1 MDGITA
7 GLMLVVG
14 LAGGWLLGARKL
26 AAAREDVAR
35 LAAQLEEREK
45 SADREQE
52 VYKTAV
58 TEMEAKFTSLAKQ
71 ALTENNKD
79 FLEKTR
85 TELRPV
91 KDSLEMLEKRNR
103 AMEEVRAKAY
113 GSLSEQIK
121 AMMTAAEGMSRS
133 SEDMQQLLKGSS
145 QVRGNWG
152 EHLLRN
158 VVEFAGME
166 EHVHFDLQKTDA
178 DGLRPDMVIRLPGGA
193 GIPVDSKCPL
203 GSFQQ
208 AREES
213 DPERVRALMV
223 KHAKAVR
230 KHVDDLRRKDYSGAL
245 DGPIDFTVMF
255 MPGDHLL
262 ESALEVE
269 PTLQDDALQ
278 QRILIANPVSL
289 VALLR
294 TVRIYW
300 RQEETDR
307 NAVEMVKASRVLY
320 ERVST
325 FMAHY
330 KGITTGLKAAVKAH
344 NAAVSSFESR
354 VLPAGRVV
362 EELKLPVATEKLL
375 DGETS
380 KPIQIEE
387 SVRDVAVPA
396 KKEDLFD

>member
-1 MDGITA
+1 MDAMTA
-7 GLMLVVG
+7 GLMFLVG
-14 LAGGWLLGARKL
+14 LAGGWLLAVRKL
-26 AAAREDVAR
+26 GVAREDIATLNAR
-35 LAAQLEEREK
+35 LEEREG
-45 SADREQE
+45 SSEREQK
-52 VYKTAV
+52 VYKDALL
-58 TEMEAKFTSLAKQ
+58 EMETKFASLAKQ

-79 FLEKTR
+79 FLAQTK
-85 TELRPV
+85 TELQPV
-91 KDSLEMLEKRNR
+91 KESLKTLDERNR
-103 AMEEVRAKAY
+103 AMETARVQAY

-121 AMMTAAEGMSRS
+121 AMMTAAKGMSQS
-133 SEDMQQLLKGSS
+133 SEDMQALLKGSS

-178 DGLRPDMVIRLPGGA
+178 EGLRPDMVIRLPGGA

-213 DPERVRALMV
+213 DPERVRGLMT

-300 RQEETDR
+300 RQEDTDR
-307 NAVEMVKASRVLY
+307 NAAEMVKASRVLY

-330 KGITTGLKAAVKAH
+330 KRVTSGLNAAVKAH
-344 NAAVSSFESR
+344 NDAVSSFESR
-354 VLPAGRVV
+354 VLPAGRAV
-362 EELKLPVATEKLL
+362 EELKLPVATDKIL
-375 DGETS
+375 DGEKL
-380 KPIQIEE
+380 KP
-387 SVRDVAVPA
+387 VR
-396 KKEDLFD
+396 LMS